1 MIGVEK
7 YEAYLTEL
15 YELSEIGIDVSRW
28 KNIPIHVLS
37 RTGEKIYDYAIFG
50 IKLRSIVSFL
60 EAQAERE
67 SQAQAMA
74 GAPLTDE
81 QVDLLRYLVMANRN
95 VAAAQR
101 QEIRGISGDGVTRF
115 FHPGFPDRALTPN
128 SIDLKRLTQLGLVD
142 AYGRGRRKGWVIDVL
157 PAGEAAIDAIQSSTR
172 RSAPASPAH
181 PKLPE
186 EFQYH
191 VAISYA
197 GPDIQYAE
205 DLATL
210 VEQEGYKVFFD
221 KAKPDEVWGK
231 DLHRFLQ
238 EVFAEQALFCVL
250 FVSDEYKD
258 RIWTNKELQDAL
270 SRQVKQRGNTE
281 YILPIRLS
289 RGASLAGL
297 PNSIAYLS
305 IEDHTIESIRDL
317 LVKKI
322 DDRINSM

>member
-1 MIGVEK
+1 M
-7 YEAYLTEL
+7 
-15 YELSEIGIDVSRW
+15 
-28 KNIPIHVLS
+28 
-37 RTGEKIYDYAIFG
+37 
-50 IKLRSIVSFL
+50 
-60 EAQAERE
+60 
-67 SQAQAMA
+67 
-74 GAPLTDE
+74 
-81 QVDLLRYLVMANRN
+81 
-95 VAAAQR
+95 
-101 QEIRGISGDGVTRF
+101 
-115 FHPGFPDRALTPN
+115 
-128 SIDLKRLTQLGLVD
+128 
-142 AYGRGRRKGWVIDVL
+142 GRGGRKGWVIDVL